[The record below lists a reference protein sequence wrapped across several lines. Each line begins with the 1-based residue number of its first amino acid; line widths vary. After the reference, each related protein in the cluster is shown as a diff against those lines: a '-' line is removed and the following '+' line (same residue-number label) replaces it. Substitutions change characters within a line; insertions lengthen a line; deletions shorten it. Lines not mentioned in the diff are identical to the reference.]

1 LLATLSILLATNTQF
16 KCMTA
21 DPYQLKSLL
30 IDVPPEL
37 PLFSL
42 LYLSVLVPKFG
53 WVDARQPNLH
63 LIPLF

>member
-1 LLATLSILLATNTQF
+1 
-16 KCMTA
+16 MTA
-21 DPYQLKSLL
+21 YPYQLKSLL

-53 WVDARQPNLH
+53 WVVWRQPNLH